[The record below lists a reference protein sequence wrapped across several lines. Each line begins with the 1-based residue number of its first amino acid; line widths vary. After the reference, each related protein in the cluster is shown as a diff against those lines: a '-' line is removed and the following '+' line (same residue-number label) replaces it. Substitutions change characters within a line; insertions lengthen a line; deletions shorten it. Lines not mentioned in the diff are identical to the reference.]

1 MRLSKIGAMNIVSDA
16 CSVRRILIR
25 AVDRKMRSDAGGS
38 LQHYGDKMSF
48 GIVIF
53 SNLASWISACGIE
66 GIKLLGRILPLTG
79 LCRRERQCSPPRRL

>member
-1 MRLSKIGAMNIVSDA
+1 
-16 CSVRRILIR
+16 
-25 AVDRKMRSDAGGS
+25 MRSDAGGS

-66 GIKLLGRILPLTG
+66 GIKLLDES
-79 LCRRERQCSPPRRL
+79 CR